1 MGGRLGRLGRGLWGR
16 RALLEEG
23 PQLLGTCP
31 IVDNRGGQPLR
42 GLATPFRPFLL
53 LLQPP
58 QAQLQ
63 GCGGTLVKAGAGPDD
78 ALQMVPLGVFLGQL
92 VGCAWGT
99 PSPSTAPKSLGGIRC
114 PIFAHQAICP

>member
-1 MGGRLGRLGRGLWGR
+1 MGGGLGRLGRGGWGWG
-16 RALLEEG
+16 ALLEEG

-31 IVDNRGGQPLR
+31 IVDNRGGQPLG
-42 GLATPFRPFLL
+42 GLPTPFWPFLL

-63 GCGGTLVKAGAGPDD
+63 RRRGTLVKAGTGTDD

-92 VGCAWGT
+92 VGCARGT
-99 PSPSTAPKSLGGIRC
+99 PSPATPSKSLGGIRR
-114 PIFAHQAICP
+114 PVFAHQAICP